1 MWFFKVYSAR
11 TSWLTSKLSESYS
24 VDNFWFPDTP
34 GTPES
39 DSPVEIL
46 ILNTFCLKQNS
57 VLYNRNDYT
66 MVALEN
72 LVLILIRQEL
82 KLTQI
87 IYRSDFNT
95 MAWNHTVWDKIYYMK
110 KISWLNWQW
119 PNHYVLRGLKIF
131 LSSHMRKIYIIT
143 TEIMSGFQKY
153 LHTNSLLL

>member
-1 MWFFKVYSAR
+1 MHETCNWTEWNKSFTTSYS
-11 TSWLTSKLSESYS
+11 TIKEYLTSY
-24 VDNFWFPDTP
+24 
-34 GTPES
+34 
-39 DSPVEIL
+39 
-46 ILNTFCLKQNS
+46 
-57 VLYNRNDYT
+57 LYNRNDYT

-82 KLTQI
+82 KLKQI

-95 MAWNHTVWDKIYYMK
+95 MAWNHTVWEKIYYMK

-153 LHTNSLLL
+153 LHTNSLLLLLL